1 MANEVKKKNRARVP
15 PPPGNHLR
23 NVEVE
28 VDGEIIKMSPKQKA
42 FCESYAITLNA
53 KQAAL
58 EAGYSKTTAKDIGCD
73 NLAKDYLNKYI
84 QHLLK
89 ATTSKKVLSAT
100 ERKEILTEMILDKGA
115 SLKDR
120 QRALEILNK
129 MTGEYTQKFD
139 VGGEFKVNEEVK
151 VEAKVEIKDPFANL
165 TTEQLIALAEMK

>member
-1 MANEVKKKNRARVP
+1 MASEVKKKNRARVP

-28 VDGEIIKMSPKQKA
+28 VNGEIIKMSPKQKA
-42 FCESYAITLNA
+42 FCESYAASNNA
-53 KQAAL
+53 TQSAI
-58 EAGYSKTTAKDIGCD
+58 EAGYSKKTAKNVGSE
-73 NLAKDYLNKYI
+73 NLAKDYLMKYI
-84 QHLLK
+84 QFLQNK
-89 ATTSKKVLSAT
+89 TTSKKVLSAT

-129 MTGEYTQKFD
+129 MTGEYTQKLD

-151 VEAKVEIKDPFANL
+151 VEQKVEIKDPFQGL
-165 TTEQLIALAEMK
+165 TKEQLIALAEMK